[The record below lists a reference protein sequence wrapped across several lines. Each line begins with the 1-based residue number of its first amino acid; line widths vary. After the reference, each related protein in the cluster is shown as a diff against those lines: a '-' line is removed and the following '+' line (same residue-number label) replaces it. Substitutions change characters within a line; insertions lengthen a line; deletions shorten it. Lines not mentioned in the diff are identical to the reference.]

1 MGYHIVLTR
10 ATDFETIK
18 QQAAAGERPRHAMW
32 ALSQKLDATFH
43 MPNDETILP
52 IDRMRS
58 RLIGEP
64 ALWALARRLSEQL
77 TSQDVV
83 YCTGEAIGIP
93 LATLCA
99 NRLDRPRIVV
109 FIHGIHRPRARTSLF
124 LFQSAQHIDLFIT
137 NCQSQINVL
146 RQFIK
151 VPDSKI
157 VFLAE
162 QTDTQFFTPGVPS
175 PGKRRPTIVSVG
187 LERRDYRLLARAT
200 ADLDVDVRISGFSAD
215 IRPLNRSFPRTLP
228 ANMQQSFYS
237 WTDLVQL
244 YRDADLMV
252 LPLFETPE
260 TSGVTTLMEAMAC
273 ACPIIASRTQG
284 LADYLKHSNA
294 IVSVEPGDL
303 QQLRQAIVQ
312 GLAQPGELK
321 AQAGCAYQLAQK
333 EYNSERH
340 VEVLATQLVLV

>member
-1 MGYHIVLTR
+1 MSYHIVLTR
-10 ATDFETIK
+10 SIDFETIE
-18 QQAAAGERPRHAMW
+18 QQATAGERPRHVMW
-32 ALSQKLDATFH
+32 ALSQKLDATYH
-43 MPNDETILP
+43 APQAETILP
-52 IDRMRS
+52 IDRVRS

-99 NRLDRPRIVV
+99 NRPDRPRIVV
-109 FIHGIHRPRARTSLF
+109 FIHGIHRPRARASLL

-137 NCQSQINVL
+137 NCQSQIDVL
-146 RQFIK
+146 RQFAK
-151 VPDSKI
+151 VPESKI
-157 VFLAE
+157 LFLAE
-162 QTDTQFFTPGVPS
+162 QTDTQFFTPGTPS
-175 PGKRRPTIVSVG
+175 PGKSRPLIVSVG
-187 LERRDYRLLARAT
+187 LERRDYRLLARAI

-215 IRPLNRSFPRTLP
+215 VRPSGRSFPRTMP
-228 ANMQQSFYS
+228 ANMQQDFYS

-284 LADYLKHSNA
+284 LADYLKHSTA
-294 IVSVEPGDL
+294 IVSVEPGNL
-303 QQLRQAIVQ
+303 QQLRAAIVQ
-312 GLAQPGELK
+312 GLAQPRELK
-321 AQAGCAYQLAQK
+321 TQANRAYELAQK